1 MIKGLSFSNF
11 HFPNNIIQIGFSK
24 CKIHIC
30 IAIYMFRCCL
40 SKNICLDVIYL
51 IFFLNLA
58 TNFEVIMY
66 HEDIVD
72 LLMLWIIIPQN
83 LSTSSH
89 QQKQLFVHEKQLFA
103 IYSSDL

>member
-1 MIKGLSFSNF
+1 
-11 HFPNNIIQIGFSK
+11 
-24 CKIHIC
+24 
-30 IAIYMFRCCL
+30 MFRCCL

-72 LLMLWIIIPQN
+72 LLML
-83 LSTSSH
+83 
-89 QQKQLFVHEKQLFA
+89 
-103 IYSSDL
+103 